1 MKEEILKLMEQ
12 LKGEIS
18 PENIKKVQDNLDA
31 MPEEAKQRLLNQFQN
46 AVHLK
51 GLINEYDD
59 QRSAVLKD
67 AQEQFKAIEGKV
79 EQKYKEAYKQAEEKE
94 EIESQKNAEEALKQ
108 I

>member
-12 LKGEIS
+12 LKDEIS
-18 PENIKKVQDNLDA
+18 PENIQKVQENLDA
-31 MPEEAKQRLLNQFQN
+31 MPQEVQQRILNQFQN

-59 QRSAVLKD
+59 QRNAVLKD
-67 AQEQFKAIEGKV
+67 AQEQFQKIEDNV
-79 EQKYKEAYKQAEEKE
+79 EEKFKEAYKQAEDKDAL
-94 EIESQKNAEEALKQ
+94 ESQKNAEEALSQ